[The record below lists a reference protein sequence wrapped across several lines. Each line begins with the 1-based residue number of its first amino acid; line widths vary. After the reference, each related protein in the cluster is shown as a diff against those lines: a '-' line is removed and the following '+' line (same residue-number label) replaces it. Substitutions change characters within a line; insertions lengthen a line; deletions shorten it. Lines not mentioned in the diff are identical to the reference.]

1 MTLGMFVSMASFSVK
16 AGLGWGYLLS
26 RRGGAG
32 KIAVSMLLAVV
43 YALLFAAAGVVAPR
57 FVGNYELFLPLWRE
71 GVTLHWAA
79 ALLILTWGVALL
91 KSGAACRRDGHDSR
105 AWLALVVP
113 CPVCAGAVLASASCL
128 ALYFP
133 EQAVPALA
141 GLYAAFMVAAAVT
154 AAAMSRS
161 PGAGEKRAPPEAAL
175 GTAML
180 LIAAYFMVSAL
191 VVPHFPEVRRVYRIA
206 ANAGTVGA
214 LLQSA
219 IYLISSSMLYPAMF
233 LLVAGFAAVTAS
245 AGVTVAGWAGRH
257 GAGRMEPDMTALDGL
272 GEILSRPGVSWD
284 DVEALWRAIR
294 LERWKKLDHLRV
306 LTRLGPAM
314 GLVGTLI
321 PMSTGLASLSQ
332 GDVSRLSGDLVVAF
346 STTVVGLCSGVAA
359 YVLYTVRSRWLEE
372 DLQALQAAME
382 ARASQVLDALERFK

>member
-1 MTLGMFVSMASFSVK
+1 MTLGMFVSMVSFSVK

-26 RRGGAG
+26 RHGGAG
-32 KIAVSMLLAVV
+32 KIAVSALLAVM

-57 FVGNYELFLPLWRE
+57 FVSSYDLFLPLWRE

-79 ALLILTWGVALL
+79 ALLILAWGVALL
-91 KSGAACRRDGHDSR
+91 RSGTACCRDGHSSR

-128 ALYFP
+128 ILYFP
-133 EQAVPALA
+133 GQAVPALT
-141 GLYAAFMVAAAVT
+141 GLYAAFMTAAAVT
-154 AAAMSRS
+154 AAVMSRS
-161 PGAGEKRAPPEAAL
+161 LGAGEKRAAASL
-175 GTAML
+175 GTAMI

-233 LLVAGFAAVTAS
+233 LLAAGFAAVTAS
-245 AGVTVAGWAGRH
+245 AGAAAAGWAGRH
-257 GAGRMEPDMTALDGL
+257 GTGKMEPDMTALDGL
-272 GEILSRPGVSWD
+272 DEILSRPGASWD

-332 GDVSRLSGDLVVAF
+332 GDVSRLSGDLVIAF

-382 ARASQVLDALERFK
+382 VRASQVLDAGSK

>member
-1 MTLGMFVSMASFSVK
+1 
-16 AGLGWGYLLS
+16 
-26 RRGGAG
+26 
-32 KIAVSMLLAVV
+32 
-43 YALLFAAAGVVAPR
+43 
-57 FVGNYELFLPLWRE
+57 
-71 GVTLHWAA
+71 
-79 ALLILTWGVALL
+79 
-91 KSGAACRRDGHDSR
+91 
-105 AWLALVVP
+105 
-113 CPVCAGAVLASASCL
+113 
-128 ALYFP
+128 
-133 EQAVPALA
+133 
-141 GLYAAFMVAAAVT
+141 
-154 AAAMSRS
+154 
-161 PGAGEKRAPPEAAL
+161 
-175 GTAML
+175 
-180 LIAAYFMVSAL
+180 
-191 VVPHFPEVRRVYRIA
+191 
-206 ANAGTVGA
+206 
-214 LLQSA
+214 
-219 IYLISSSMLYPAMF
+219 
-233 LLVAGFAAVTAS
+233 
-245 AGVTVAGWAGRH
+245 
-257 GAGRMEPDMTALDGL
+257 MEPDMTALDGL